1 MSEQRRK
8 PKKLPQTK
16 KAESLRKDRRNSY
29 GENSKSSRKNIPR
42 RKRAV
47 NQANRAA
54 IRSVL
59 RPVSDEEALESTQEA
74 VSTKRPKRWRKV
86 PDVSLAVFLE
96 SRKRN
101 RSNRGR

>member
-1 MSEQRRK
+1 MSEPRRK
-8 PKKLPQTK
+8 PKKSPQTK

-54 IRSVL
+54 VRSAL
-59 RPVSDEEALESTQEA
+59 QPVSDEEALDATQEA
-74 VSTKRPKRWRKV
+74 VSARRPKRWRKV
-86 PDVSLAVFLE
+86 PDVSLAVFLK
-96 SRKRN
+96 SRKR
-101 RSNRGR
+101 RRAES